1 MTKKSSADISFL
13 LIGGRSVLSSG
24 LTVIN
29 ESRESKLEEI
39 TALGDTDDKWGAVGQ
54 KTWEMAQEGFFDD
67 ATDKWHDALEAADPQ
82 VLMYA
87 PEGNA
92 IGDRAVAFSGVR
104 TVYNVL
110 PARGAFHKANATY
123 KANAGPAY
131 GQTKIAAP
139 LATKTADGE
148 VAAHNWGAASTD
160 GGEVHLGVSA
170 LALGTATNIVVTVEH
185 SIDDVAWGA
194 LATFTAVTTAPKA
207 ERKTVT
213 GTIRQYTKVSW
224 VFTGGVGGG
233 TTATFC
239 VTIERN

>member
-24 LTVIN
+24 LTVIS
-29 ESRESKLEEI
+29 ESRESILEEI
-39 TALGDTDDKWGAVGQ
+39 TALGDSDDKWGAVGQ

-123 KANAGPAY
+123 KADAGPAY

-139 LATKTADGE
+139 LATKTDNGE
-148 VAAHNWGAASTD
+148 VAAHNWTGPSTK
-160 GGEVHLGVSA
+160 GGEVHLAVSA
-170 LALGTATNIVVTVEH
+170 LVLGTATNIVVTVQH
-185 SIDDVAWGA
+185 STNNVDWVT
-194 LATFTAVTTAPKA
+194 LATFAAVTTAPKA
-207 ERKTVT
+207 ERKAVT

-233 TTATFC
+233 TTATFA
-239 VTIERN
+239 VTLGRN

>member
-82 VLMYA
+82 VLIYA

-110 PARGAFHKANATY
+110 PARGAFHKAKATY
-123 KANAGPAY
+123 KADAGPAY

-139 LATKTADGE
+139 LATKTEDGE
-148 VAAHNWGAASTD
+148 VIAYNWTDPSTK
-160 GGEVHLGVSA
+160 GGEVHLAVSA
-170 LALGTATNIVVTVEH
+170 LTLGAATNLTVAIEH
-185 SIDDVAWGA
+185 SIDNVTWNT
-194 LATFTAVTTAPKA
+194 LAIFTAVTTAPKA

-213 GTIRQYTKVSW
+213 GTIRQYTRVSW
-224 VFTGGVGGG
+224 VFAGGVGGG
-233 TTATFC
+233 TTATFA
-239 VTIERN
+239 VTLGRN

>member
-1 MTKKSSADISFL
+1 MTRKSSADISFL

-24 LTVIN
+24 LTVIG
-29 ESRESKLEEI
+29 ESRESKIEEI
-39 TALGDTDDKWGAVGQ
+39 TGAGETDDRWGAIGQ
-54 KTWEMAQEGFFDD
+54 KTWEMTQDGFFDD
-67 ATDKWHDALEAADPQ
+67 TTDKWHEALEATDPQ
-82 VLMYA
+82 ALMYA

-110 PARGAFHKANATY
+110 PSRGVYHKANATY
-123 KANAGPAY
+123 KADAGPAY

-148 VAAHNWGAASTD
+148 VAAHNWDAASTD

-170 LALGTATNIVVTVEH
+170 LTLGAATNIVVTVQH
-185 SIDDVAWGA
+185 STNNVDWVT

-207 ERKTVT
+207 ERKAVT

-233 TTATFC
+233 TTATFG
-239 VTIERN
+239 VTIGRA